1 MDPMTASIFGAVFL
15 LLLLVLGVHIGF
27 ALMTAGIVGLTVIL
41 GSFNPAITSVVSAF
55 YHKVS
60 MPALVTVPLFVLM
73 GYLASGG
80 GISRQIYESLS
91 LWLGR
96 FRSGLGV
103 ATVFACTAFGTVC
116 GSSLVTAAVFAKIS
130 APEMRRCGYHKRLA
144 YGICASAGAIGMLIP
159 PSILAIV
166 YGILSGE
173 SIGKLLMAGVAPGL
187 LLMVVFSGQI
197 IFYYAKFKPE
207 MLNVGGKGA
216 VKNATLKERLVSLKH
231 WWSVV
236 VVAVIIFG
244 GLYGGVFSASEGS
257 AVAAFIL
264 LIIYLA
270 LGYYNRHKPRESGQT
285 MKEELASIF
294 TETTVTSAMIF
305 FVMGG
310 ATVFSNFITLTG
322 VTTQISQFLLGS
334 GMSNFHVVLIVM
346 VIICALGCFLD
357 STSIL
362 CVTIPVFNPIIKSLG
377 IDPIWYA
384 TCVIMATEIG
394 LITPPFG
401 LNVFATKGA
410 AESDVMLEDVFAGS
424 MSFFAGMVAVL
435 LLLLFVPIVATFL
448 PSFVK

>member
-1 MDPMTASIFGAVFL
+1 MDAMTASISGVVL
-15 LLLLVLGVHIGF
+15 LLILLVTGVHIGF
-27 ALMTAGIVGLTVIL
+27 ALIAAGIAGLIVVL
-41 GSFNPAITSVVSAF
+41 GSFTPVITSVVSAF

-73 GYLASGG
+73 GFLASGG
-80 GISRQIYESLS
+80 GISRQLYESLS

-103 ATVFACTAFGTVC
+103 ATVVACTAFGTVC

-130 APEMRRCGYHKRLA
+130 APEMRRCGYDKRLA

-187 LLMVVFSGQI
+187 LLMVVFSSQI

-207 MLNVGGKGA
+207 MLNVGGMGV
-216 VKNATLKERLVSLKH
+216 VKKATLKEQLASLKH
-231 WWSVV
+231 WWSVAI
-236 VVAVIIFG
+236 VAVIIFG
-244 GLYGGVFSASEGS
+244 GMYGGVFSPSEGS
-257 AVAAFIL
+257 AVAAFVL
-264 LIIYLA
+264 LVIYLG
-270 LGYYNRHKPRESGQT
+270 LGYANRHKPRESGLT
-285 MKEELASIF
+285 MKQELASIF
-294 TETTVTSAMIF
+294 NETAVTSSMIF

-322 VTTQISQFLLGS
+322 VTGQISTFLTGA
-334 GMSNFHVVLIVM
+334 GIAKINVVLMIM
-346 VIICALGCFLD
+346 VIILILGCFLD

-384 TCVIMATEIG
+384 TCVIMAAEVG

-410 AESDVMLEDVFAGS
+410 AEPDVGLEDVFAGS
-424 MSFFAGMVAVL
+424 MSFFLGMVAVL

-448 PSFVK
+448 PSFVE

>member
-1 MDPMTASIFGAVFL
+1 M
-15 LLLLVLGVHIGF
+15 LLLVMGLHIGF
-27 ALMTAGIVGLTVIL
+27 ALMAAGIVGLTVVV
-41 GSFNPAITSVVSAF
+41 GAFNPAMTSVVSAF

-103 ATVFACTAFGTVC
+103 ATVLACTAFGTVC
-116 GSSLVTAAVFAKIS
+116 GSSLVTAAVFARIS
-130 APEMRRCGYHKRLA
+130 APEMRRCGYDKRLA

-187 LLMVVFSGQI
+187 LLTIAFSCQI
-197 IFYYAKFKPE
+197 IFYYAKFRPE
-207 MLNVGGKGA
+207 MLNVGGRGECK
-216 VKNATLKERLVSLKH
+216 KATLKEQLASLKH

-244 GLYGGVFSASEGS
+244 GLYGGVFSPSEGS
-257 AVAAFIL
+257 AVAAFTL
-264 LIIYLA
+264 LVIYLG
-270 LGYYNRHKPRESGQT
+270 LGYHNRHKPRESGQT

-294 TETTVTSAMIF
+294 TDTAVTSAMIF

-322 VTTQISQFLLGS
+322 VTAKISMFLTGS
-334 GMSNFHVVLIVM
+334 GMSNFHVVLMLM
-346 VIICALGCFLD
+346 VIIGVLGCFLD

-401 LNVFATKGA
+401 LNMFATKGA
-410 AESDVMLEDVFAGS
+410 AEPDVTMEDVFAGS
-424 MSFFAGMVAVL
+424 MSFFAAMVVVL
-435 LLLLFVPIVATFL
+435 LLLLFVPEVATFL
-448 PSFVK
+448 PNFVQ